1 MPVVVSCIPT
11 LRGIVRVGR
20 SRTPWRR
27 LCSSKN
33 APVEYADKP
42 SGVGSSSTTLLADSG
57 KPTASVSRAGREGSR
72 PERPSPSLM
81 QRTQAFI
88 VGAGI
93 SLGVTHFLLNE
104 EIKSSNE
111 SILAA
116 CAQLRNRVQ
125 VRSEATALLGGGI
138 SDPHI
143 YISCLKA
150 AFSRIR

>member
-1 MPVVVSCIPT
+1 M
-11 LRGIVRVGR
+11 RVGR

-104 EIKSSNE
+104 VRC
-111 SILAA
+111 LG
-116 CAQLRNRVQ
+116 LRLGLGELRH
-125 VRSEATALLGGGI
+125 SLLGLG
-138 SDPHI
+138 SV
-143 YISCLKA
+143 
-150 AFSRIR
+150 